1 MTHTILCYGDSNTF
15 GTMPMTSLSDAGR
28 YDHAHRWPS
37 VMAAAL
43 GPRAEVIAEGL
54 PGRTTLH
61 DDPIEGAHRNGLSV
75 LPAILES
82 HRPLDLVIVML
93 GSNDLKH
100 RFSVTAA
107 DIAASVG
114 RLATTIRASGCGP
127 GGAAP
132 QVLLI
137 CPPPILEVG
146 DLADMFSGGAA
157 RSLGLAQA
165 FAQMTARLSL
175 PMLDAGEHIHA
186 SPLDGI
192 HFAPQSQITLGL
204 AIAAKVQHLLTM
216 G

>member
-1 MTHTILCYGDSNTF
+1 MTRTILCYGDSNTF
-15 GTMPMTSLSDAGR
+15 GTMPMANLSDAGR

-37 VMAAAL
+37 VLATAL
-43 GPRAEVIAEGL
+43 GTGAEVIAEGL

-61 DDPIEGAHRNGLSV
+61 DDPIEGAHRNGLTV

-100 RFSVTAA
+100 RFSVTPA

-114 RLATTIRASGCGP
+114 RLATTIRASTCGP
-127 GGAAP
+127 NGAAP

-146 DLADMFSGGAA
+146 DLAAMFTGGAA
-157 RSLGLAQA
+157 KSQGLAQA
-165 FAQMTARLSL
+165 FALMAARLSL
-175 PMLDAGEHIHA
+175 PLVNAGDHIQSSA
-186 SPLDGI
+186 LDGI

-204 AIAAKVQHLLTM
+204 AIAAKVQHLLLQT
-216 G
+216 

>member
-1 MTHTILCYGDSNTF
+1 MTRTILCYGDSNTF
-15 GTMPMTSLSDAGR
+15 GTMPMATLSDAGR

-37 VMAAAL
+37 VLATAL
-43 GPRAEVIAEGL
+43 GTGAEVIAEGL

-61 DDPIEGAHRNGLSV
+61 DDPIEGAHRNGLTV

-100 RFSVTAA
+100 RFSVTPA

-114 RLATTIRASGCGP
+114 RLATTIRASACGP
-127 GGAAP
+127 NGDAP

-146 DLADMFSGGAA
+146 DLAAMFTGGAA
-157 RSLGLAQA
+157 KSQGLAQA
-165 FAQMTARLSL
+165 FALMAARLSL
-175 PMLDAGEHIHA
+175 PLVNAGDHIQSSA
-186 SPLDGI
+186 LDGI

-204 AIAAKVQHLLTM
+204 AIAAKVQDLLPQT
-216 G
+216 